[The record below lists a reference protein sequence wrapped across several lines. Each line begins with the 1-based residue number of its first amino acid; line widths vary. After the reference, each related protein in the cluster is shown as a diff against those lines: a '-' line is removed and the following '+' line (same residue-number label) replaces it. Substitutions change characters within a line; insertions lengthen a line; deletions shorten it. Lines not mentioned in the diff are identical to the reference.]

1 MAHPPA
7 AATAQRRNWECAVSD
22 EAICTIEPFAV
33 RPKEAARLDG
43 CGITE
48 FYKRLNAGE
57 YESYLDGPM
66 RMVTVRSIRARQQR
80 QLAANNANGEPKRR
94 AGPGRPKSKKKSS
107 S

>member
-1 MAHPPA
+1 M
-7 AATAQRRNWECAVSD
+7 SD
-22 EAICTIEPFAV
+22 ENLVQIEPFAV

-48 FYKRLNAGE
+48 FYARLNRGE
-57 YESYLDGPM
+57 YESYIDGTN

-80 QLAANNANGEPKRR
+80 ALAASNQNGNKRARR
-94 AGPGRPKSKKKSS
+94 AGPGRPKKKKYSS